1 MGLSEIILGGFL
13 VRKKGE
19 KDQVEGGGR
28 VGYHNHRL
36 KKQTF
41 IVLAAEKNST
51 FKKMIFG
58 GCTVEI
64 KGCP

>member
-1 MGLSEIILGGFL
+1 M
-13 VRKKGE
+13 K